1 MGDLGGNSYVAETQ
15 VTDEE
20 RGWAIAAHL
29 STMAGTAIPC
39 GNILAPLVI
48 WLIHRDKSSFVSKHA
63 WEAVAFQIGVAL
75 AIIVLVLF
83 AFVTFGPGIVLALFG
98 IFALLIADMVYMILA
113 SIRASERK
121 IWEYPLTTRFVP

>member
-1 MGDLGGNSYVAETQ
+1 MGDLGGHSYMAESQ

-39 GNILAPLVI
+39 GNVLAPLVI
-48 WLIHRDKSSFVSKHA
+48 WFIHREKSSFVGKHA
-63 WEAVAFQIGVAL
+63 SEAMVFQIGVL
-75 AIIVLVLF
+75 VAILVLSLF
-83 AFVTFGPGIVLALFG
+83 AVITFGLGIVLAIFG
-98 IFALLIADMVYMILA
+98 IVALLIADMVYMILA
-113 SIRASERK
+113 AIRASERK